1 MNANLAKRID
11 EAYAKLFQK
20 LDKGE
25 RDYSKYKDDPVGFVR
40 EVLQEDPTPDQEEVL
55 RAIISP
61 PYKVIVRSA
70 HNVGKSWLC
79 ACIILW
85 FSKTQGDN
93 FRLNSTAS
101 TYDQIN
107 EAVWGEVRAMDAK
120 SGLNLMRGV
129 RPVIQLGP
137 KAVAKGFTAKTPT
150 AFQGRRGLRN
160 GLIADEAMGIEPSM
174 FPAMESIYGGERYFG
189 LYTFNPTDPS
199 SHLRLKEETGEY
211 RVIVLSQE
219 NHPNVIAAR
228 KGEKL
233 PYPSAITLEVY
244 EKQLRER
251 SDPVLGEPMPTD
263 VLIGWT
269 YGPNGEKVGGEWRR
283 PNYEA
288 CCRNLGRWPD
298 QSSVSIWTPALWD
311 YCCKLKIPARPMD
324 HLQIGIDVAR
334 YGSCNTA
341 FAVRRGG
348 NLLHLESYN
357 GWNNTQIAERAKALC
372 FDYGKQFGM
381 NPRDVPV
388 AIDGTGGWGAGVEDK
403 GIEDNYNFIPIIA
416 GEKAIDDSR
425 YYLKRDE
432 LWCGLKEHAMAD
444 GVSWALLPETQRNV
458 LRQQALA
465 AKYEYRGTKK
475 KVLPKEQM
483 AESLN
488 GRSPD
493 EFEAVL
499 LAFAR
504 LQDVTGERIAGRVV

>member
-1 MNANLAKRID
+1 MSALLRQWESIAEIVEER
-11 EAYAKLFQK
+11 E

-25 RDYSKYKDDPVGFVR
+25 RDYSEYKDDPVGFVR
-40 EVLQEDPTPDQEEVL
+40 DVLGENPTPDQEDVL
-55 RAIISP
+55 RAIITP

-120 SGLNLMRGV
+120 SGLNLMNGV
-129 RPVIQLGP
+129 RPVINLGP

-160 GLIADEAMGIEPSM
+160 GLIADEAMGIDPGM

-219 NHPNVIAAR
+219 NHPNIVAAR
-228 KGEKL
+228 KGEPI

-251 SDPVLGEPMPTD
+251 SDPVIGEPMPQD
-263 VLIGWT
+263 VLIGWK

-298 QSSVSIWTPALWD
+298 QSAVSIWTPALWD
-311 YCCKLKIPARPMD
+311 YCCKLDLGNKPTD
-324 HLQIGIDVAR
+324 VLQIGLDVAR

-341 FAVRRGG
+341 FAVRYGG

-357 GWNNTQIAERAKALC
+357 GWNTSQIAERARELC
-372 FDYGKQFGM
+372 FQFGRQFGK
-381 NPRDVPV
+381 NPKEIPV
-388 AIDGTGGWGAGVEDK
+388 AIDGTGGWGAGVEDQS
-403 GIEDNYNFIPIIA
+403 EQFNFIPVIA
-416 GEKAIDDSR
+416 GEKAIEDQR
-425 YYLKRDE
+425 YYLVRDE
-432 LWCGLKEHAMAD
+432 LWCGLREHAEAG
-444 GVSWALLPETQRNV
+444 GVSFKLLPENQRA
-458 LRQQALA
+458 LIRQQALA

-475 KVLPKEQM
+475 KVLPKEEM
-483 AESLN
+483 ADSLN

-493 EFEAVL
+493 EFESVL
-499 LAFAR
+499 LAFAN
-504 LQDVTGERIAGRVV
+504 VTGIQHRERVAGRVV

>member
-1 MNANLAKRID
+1 MALSLRQWETIAAMVE
-11 EAYAKLFQK
+11 EAEPE
-20 LDKGE
+20 KGE
-25 RDYSKYKDDPVGFVR
+25 RDYSAYVDDPVGFAR
-40 EVLQEDPTPDQEEVL
+40 DVLNENPTPDQEEVL
-55 RAIISP
+55 RALITP

-79 ACIILW
+79 AVIILW
-85 FSKTQGDN
+85 FCKTQGLN
-93 FRLNSTAS
+93 FRLNSTAT

-137 KAVAKGFTAKTPT
+137 KAVAKGFTAKSPT

-160 GLIADEAMGIEPSM
+160 GLIADEAMGIEPGM

-219 NHPNVIAAR
+219 THPNVIAAR
-228 KGEKL
+228 RGEPL

-251 SDPVLGEPMPTD
+251 SDPVIGDPMPQD

-269 YGPNGEKVGGEWRR
+269 YGPDGEKVGGEWRR

-298 QSSVSIWTPALWD
+298 QSAVSIWTPALWD
-311 YCCKLKIPARPMD
+311 YCCKLDLPVRQTDI
-324 HLQIGIDVAR
+324 LQIGIDVAR
-334 YGSCNTA
+334 YGSCNSA
-341 FAVRRGG
+341 FAVRHGG
-348 NLLHLESYN
+348 RLLHLESYN
-357 GWNNTQIAERAKALC
+357 GWNTTQIADRAKELC
-372 FDYGKQFGM
+372 YAYGREYKVH
-381 NPRDVPV
+381 RESIPV
-388 AIDGTGGWGAGVEDK
+388 CVDDTGGWGNGVIDQREK
-403 GIEDNYNFIPIIA
+403 HNFIPIVA
-416 GEKAIDDSR
+416 GEKAIADDR
-425 YYLKRDE
+425 YYLIRDE
-432 LWCGLKEHAMAD
+432 LWCGLREHADAG
-444 GVSWALLPETQRNV
+444 GVSFKALPENMRN
-458 LRQQALA
+458 LIRPQALA

-499 LAFAR
+499 LSFANVHDR
-504 LQDVTGERIAGRVV
+504 QGGERIAGRVG